1 MLALFNPINAIINYM
16 KMTPTIPFFLLSS
29 SVLMYSFF
37 IMENLFNH
45 FSIKFKSLQQKRKYY
60 IVSNI
65 LKSGV
70 LCGLSVLSY
79 SVLFG
84 KDSIVYL
91 PVIDIPRPTIQLVKN
106 LTCIYTITDIIPT
119 LLNREVMMKSTIIHH
134 LCVMGAYVYISL
146 SPWQTEGIERGLF
159 MYGIFS
165 AYAFL
170 VNFFL
175 GARYL
180 FDKEDTTLG
189 TTPTFKQ
196 KMYRFIKKSSLLTY
210 VLSCT
215 VNWLWQLKYFIYLI
229 GYKYSLKRL
238 SWYTGIDT
246 CLLSFYIIMIY
257 SWINDDIVLMKY
269 LSK

>member
-1 MLALFNPINAIINYM
+1 MSEQSPFIVCSIRFRPFSGPGWVEAAAFQVAADPTSQVPMVGASGAI
-16 KMTPTIPFFLLSS
+16 
-29 SVLMYSFF
+29 
-37 IMENLFNH
+37 
-45 FSIKFKSLQQKRKYY
+45 
-60 IVSNI
+60 
-65 LKSGV
+65 G
-70 LCGLSVLSY
+70 G
-79 SVLFG
+79 
-84 KDSIVYL
+84 
-91 PVIDIPRPTIQLVKN
+91 
-106 LTCIYTITDIIPT
+106 
-119 LLNREVMMKSTIIHH
+119 
-134 LCVMGAYVYISL
+134 VMGAYIYISL
-146 SPWQTEGIERGLF
+146 SPWQNEGIERGLF

-180 FDKEDTTLG
+180 FDKEDTTLA

-229 GYKYSLKRL
+229 GYKYSLERL
-238 SWYTGIDT
+238 SRYTIIDT
-246 CLLSFYIIMIY
+246 GLLSFYIIMIY